1 MPSRVAKGSIV
12 ASDFLRALSSDFEGF
27 VLENEP
33 MSRRTTYRI
42 GGPARYLVKVDS
54 LSSLTEATEML
65 REAGVP
71 WIAVGQGS
79 NLLVSDD
86 GFAGAVIVL
95 GSGFSTCV
103 FNEDA
108 GTFSVGAACRLSRVV
123 REAHSHSRTG
133 FEFAVGT
140 PGTLG
145 GALRMNAGTSRDY
158 LGSRVVSVTTLRP
171 GQGLR
176 KYGASDVE
184 WGYRESSL
192 PFDEIVLECELS
204 TVEGDKAEIGARMES
219 ARSRR
224 RKTQP
229 LSFPSCGS
237 VFRNPEGASAARL
250 IESAGL
256 KGATCG
262 GAQIS
267 DLHANFIVNRS
278 SARAIEVLALI
289 HAAQDAVFDR
299 SGVELV
305 PEVRFLGFAQ

>member
-1 MPSRVAKGSIV
+1 MPSLNGISN
-12 ASDFLRALSSDFEGF
+12 DFEGAVF
-27 VLENEP
+27 VDEP
-33 MSRRTTYRI
+33 LFRHTTYRI
-42 GGPARYLVKVDS
+42 GGPARYLIRADS
-54 LSSLTEATEML
+54 LSSLNEATEAL
-65 REAGVP
+65 RSLGVP
-71 WIAVGQGS
+71 WVAIGQGS

-86 GFAGAVIVL
+86 GFDGAVITL
-95 GSGFSTCV
+95 GRGFSSCV
-103 FNEDA
+103 YNEET
-108 GTFSVGAACRLSRVV
+108 GTFSVGAACRLSHVV
-123 REAHSHSRTG
+123 REAHARSRTG

-158 LGSRVVSVTTLRP
+158 LGSRVMSVTTLRP

-176 KYGASDVE
+176 RYGAGDIE
-184 WGYRESSL
+184 WGYRTSSL

-204 TVEGDKAEIGARMES
+204 SEEGDAEEIRCSMES
-219 ARSRR
+219 KRSRR

-229 LSFPSCGS
+229 LSYPSCGS
-237 VFRNPEGASAARL
+237 VFRNPEGGSAARL

-278 SARAIEVLALI
+278 HARAVDVLALI
-289 HAAQDAVFDR
+289 HAARDAVLEHC
-299 SGVELV
+299 GIELV

>member
-1 MPSRVAKGSIV
+1 MRAVTNS
-12 ASDFLRALSSDFEGF
+12 LQRALSRDFEGI
-27 VLENEP
+27 VLEDEP
-33 MSRRTTYRI
+33 MSRHTTYRI
-42 GGPARYLVKVDS
+42 GGPARYLIRADS
-54 LSSLTEATEML
+54 LSALGEATDAC
-65 REAGVP
+65 RAWGVP

-79 NLLVSDD
+79 NLLVSDE
-86 GFAGAVIVL
+86 GFDGAVITL

-103 FNEDA
+103 YNEGE
-108 GTFSVGAACRLSRVV
+108 GTFSAGASCRLSHVV
-123 REAHSHSRTG
+123 REACARARTG

-158 LGSRVVSVTTLRP
+158 LGSRVLSVTTLRP
-171 GQGLR
+171 GQGLKR
-176 KYGASDVE
+176 YNAPDIA
-184 WGYRESSL
+184 WGYRQSSL

-204 TVEGDKAEIGARMES
+204 SDAGDADEIRARMES

-229 LSFPSCGS
+229 LSYPSCGS

-250 IESAGL
+250 VESAGL

-267 DLHANFIVNRS
+267 DLHANFIINRS
-278 SARAIEVLALI
+278 QARAVEVLALI
-289 HAAQDAVFDR
+289 HAAQDAVR
-299 SGVELV
+299 ERCGIELV
-305 PEVRFLGFAQ
+305 PEVRFLGFSQ